1 MKKLL
6 IFAEYALTVLC
17 LLHYSGG
24 PLAVLISGGINEGE
38 VQTAG
43 GVDNS
48 LVLALFFLT
57 YVLFFFLL
65 VARWKKVI
73 YVLSKDRFI
82 WALFGLVVLSICW
95 SVNPSKTITRIIALT
110 GTTMFGLYLATRYTM
125 KEQLKLLT
133 WMFGI
138 AIMLSFVFAVAL
150 PKFGIMGGL
159 HAGSWRGIYYHKNG
173 LGLLMALS
181 TIIFFIQVIDARKNR
196 WIVWF
201 GCSLSVILL
210 LLSTAKSSLTNCIIV
225 LAICLTCQI
234 LRWNYDWMIPG
245 FTGVATI
252 AGSLY
257 ILLTTNLDTLLASIG
272 KDTSLTGRT
281 DIWPL
286 VLNAIGKRP
295 WQGYGFGAF
304 WGEWNSEASRIW
316 NAAGW
321 PVPNS
326 HNGFLDVWLQLGIL
340 GLLLLALSFFAT
352 LIRALLCIRHTTTST
367 WLWPL
372 LYFSYIFLVSLGES
386 TLMNQN
392 DLLWVLYVA
401 IAYTLL
407 LPIEE
412 QVSHVNF
419 KK

>member
-6 IFAEYALTVLC
+6 GFVEYAFTVLC

-24 PLAVLISGGINEGE
+24 PLPVLISGGINEGE
-38 VQTAG
+38 AQSSG

-48 LVLALFFLT
+48 LILVVFFLT

-65 VARWKKVI
+65 VARWKKVV

-82 WALFGLVVLSICW
+82 WALLGLVVLSILW
-95 SVNPSKTITRIIALT
+95 SINPSKTISRIIALT

-133 WMFGI
+133 WTFGI
-138 AIMLSFVFAVAL
+138 AVVLSFVFAVAL

-159 HAGSWRGIYYHKNG
+159 HAGNWRGIYYHKNG
-173 LGLLMALS
+173 LGLLMGLS
-181 TIIFFIQVIDARKNR
+181 TIIFFVQSLDARKKR
-196 WIVWF
+196 WIVWS

-225 LAICLTCQI
+225 LAICLTCHI

-245 FTGVATI
+245 FTGVATLG
-252 AGSLY
+252 GSLY
-257 ILLTTNLDTLLASIG
+257 IWLTNNLETLLGSIG
-272 KDTSLTGRT
+272 KDTSLTGRA

-295 WQGYGFGAF
+295 LQGYGFGAF
-304 WGEWNSEASRIW
+304 WGAWNSEASKIW
-316 NAAGW
+316 YASGW

-326 HNGFLDVWLQLGIL
+326 HNGFLDVLLQLGIL
-340 GLLLLALSFFAT
+340 GFLLFALSFFVI
-352 LIRALLCIRHTTTST
+352 LIKSLLCIRHTTTST

-372 LYFSYIFLVSLGES
+372 VFLSYMLLVNLGES

-392 DLLWVLYVA
+392 DLFWVLYVA

-407 LPIEE
+407 LPIKE
-412 QVSHVNF
+412 
-419 KK
+419 